1 MILRDDR
8 GEIIYTAC
16 REARTCDNALGAEL
30 AACKEGLELALN
42 RTGLPI
48 TVELDCAEAVAMI
61 TANGEDRSVHRTLI
75 QEIRDIAAAA
85 GRKVSFTL
93 CCCSQN
99 KCSHEL
105 ASYGRRT
112 PRTAVWFH
120 SGIESVV
127 RLASAE
133 RPP

>member
-8 GEIIYTAC
+8 GEIIYTAY
-16 REARTCDNALGAEL
+16 RELRTCDTALGVEL
-30 AACKEGLELALN
+30 AACKEGLELALH

-61 TANGEDRSVHRTLI
+61 TANVEDRSVYRTLI
-75 QEIRDIAAAA
+75 QEIRDIVAAA
-85 GRKVSFTL
+85 GREISFTL
-93 CCCSQN
+93 CCRSQN